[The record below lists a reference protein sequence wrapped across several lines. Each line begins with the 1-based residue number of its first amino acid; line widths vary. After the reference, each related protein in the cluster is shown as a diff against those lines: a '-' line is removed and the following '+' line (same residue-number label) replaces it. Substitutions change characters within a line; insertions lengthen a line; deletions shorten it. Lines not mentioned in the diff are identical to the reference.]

1 MKPYYNGT
9 LCITCDSNEYF
20 NLKTRKCQTCDSPFA
35 YDEAQRDCIDQSVG

>member
-35 YDEAQRDCIDQSVG
+35 YDEAQRDCIDQSEG